1 MHPPTK
7 NQPLLLSKTQWKKIF
22 VAMSILTI
30 CLYIVAMVF
39 SLCGSK
45 YFILNYQNQQ
55 MDRIESFLRENKIM
69 ALVSWIF
76 TTIEFIIVYTFE
88 AKKFPKWYY
97 ILSFYGIAM
106 LIAGFVHVP
115 TIIYQL
121 YPFAFYLL
129 LPIIE
134 QLIESKKVNWKLY
147 IKELLRLLI
156 AIGVTFTLQLMILV
170 IKAGYFDGVN
180 HVQPLSAAFVY
191 AVEYDIA
198 LSVILYTIVLLN
210 DKEKGDSEEWTTS
223 HNHGGSS
230 QTSMTQSQPSL
241 QKKLTKIQKNR
252 LRWLYA
258 KTYLIQLGTL
268 LLILVLPFLLG
279 KVFEFVI
286 MYLAFAITRYIL
298 GFHYS
303 LHFKKESLCVSA
315 SLIIFGILSLAV
327 PFFYVVIIIAIAS
340 GCLLAIGLH
349 ISYKYK
355 SMWLFNKV
363 VTTDKFAKLYT
374 FFDGNLNKNYVKM
387 ICIYHGL
394 DYFQTCLI
402 IDFTQGEKIS
412 YMAKCRNYS
421 QRMLIYKL
429 DEAIEKLTA

>member
-7 NQPLLLSKTQWKKIF
+7 NQPLILSKRQLKKVFI
-22 VAMSILTI
+22 AMSILI
-30 CLYIVAMVF
+30 LCLYIIAMVF
-39 SLCGSK
+39 SLCGSQ
-45 YFILNYQNQQ
+45 YFILNYQNEQ
-55 MDRIESFLRENKIM
+55 MTKIESFLREHKTI

-76 TTIEFIIVYTFE
+76 TTIEFIIVVSFE
-88 AKKFPKWYY
+88 TKRFPKWYY
-97 ILSFYGIAM
+97 ILAFYVIAM
-106 LIAGFVHVP
+106 LIAAFVHVP
-115 TIIYQL
+115 TIVYQI
-121 YPFAFYLL
+121 YPFVFYFSI
-129 LPIIE
+129 PILN
-134 QLIESKKVNWKLY
+134 QLIENKKNNWKEY
-147 IKELLRLLI
+147 SKDLLRLLI
-156 AIGVTFTLQLMILV
+156 AVGTTLILQLMILV

-180 HVQPLSAAFVY
+180 HIQPLSSAFIY

-230 QTSMTQSQPSL
+230 QTSTMQSQQSL
-241 QKKLTKIQKNR
+241 QKNLTKIQKNR

-268 LLILVLPFLLG
+268 LLVLVLPFLLG

-298 GFHYS
+298 GFQYS

-315 SLIIFGILSLAV
+315 SLFIFGILSLAV
-327 PFFYVVIIIAIAS
+327 PFFYVVMIIAITL
-340 GCLLAIGLH
+340 GCLLAVGLH

-355 SMWLFNKV
+355 SMWLFNKA
-363 VTTDKFAKLYT
+363 VTTDKFAKLYA
-374 FFDGNLNKNYVKM
+374 FFDGNLNKTYIKM

-394 DYFQTCLI
+394 DSFQTSLI